1 MKKIHWCAGIILGF
15 SIIAALLITSFEIA
29 MYSDFDVYRQ
39 EYEKYDVLSDLDMT
53 MDDVMYVTHEMMDYL
68 RGEGDTLSVITTV
81 EGKEQDFFNEQDR
94 FHMGEVRNLFIGGL
108 NIRIGACVAAVV
120 CILFLIIT
128 RADIKKILPRSYWI
142 ALGVI
147 GAAVLLIGI
156 AAVVNFNAVF
166 VQFHHIFFDNDL
178 WIFDPA
184 EDYMIR
190 MLPEGLFYDMV
201 MRIGAI
207 FVVSLMAVLALSFV
221 PKILSYI
228 NYTNEVKCG
237 TILTELILGAQG
249 TINYAKEILYGQRK
263 TCICRKETRLCR
275 CGKGTAP

>member
-1 MKKIHWCAGIILGF
+1 MKKLHWCAGLLLGISF
-15 SIIAALLITSFEIA
+15 IAALLITSFEIV

-81 EGKEQDFFNEQDR
+81 EGEEQDFFNEQDR
-94 FHMGEVRNLFIGGL
+94 FHMSEVRDLFIGGL
-108 NIRIGACVAAVV
+108 NIRLGACITAVL
-120 CILFLIIT
+120 CILFLLVT
-128 RADIKKILPRSYWI
+128 RADIKKVIPRSYRI
-142 ALGVI
+142 ALGVT

-156 AAVVNFNAVF
+156 AAVTDFNALF

-190 MLPEGLFYDMV
+190 MLPEGLFYDMA
-201 MRIGAI
+201 MRIGAV
-207 FVVSLMAVLALSFV
+207 FVVSLAALLALSFI
-221 PKILSYI
+221 PRILD
-228 NYTNEVKCG
+228 
-237 TILTELILGAQG
+237 
-249 TINYAKEILYGQRK
+249 RK
-263 TCICRKETRLCR
+263 KKLV
-275 CGKGTAP
+275 

>member
-15 SIIAALLITSFEIA
+15 SIIAALLITSFEID

-142 ALGVI
+142 ALGVT

-221 PKILSYI
+221 PKIL
-228 NYTNEVKCG
+228 G
-237 TILTELILGAQG
+237 
-249 TINYAKEILYGQRK
+249 RK
-263 TCICRKETRLCR
+263 KKLV
-275 CGKGTAP
+275 

>member
-108 NIRIGACVAAVV
+108 NIRIGACMAAVV

-142 ALGVI
+142 ALGVT
-147 GAAVLLIGI
+147 GAAVILIGI
-156 AAVVNFNAVF
+156 AAVVDFNAVF

-221 PKILSYI
+221 PKILD
-228 NYTNEVKCG
+228 
-237 TILTELILGAQG
+237 
-249 TINYAKEILYGQRK
+249 RK
-263 TCICRKETRLCR
+263 KKLV
-275 CGKGTAP
+275 

>member
-53 MDDVMYVTHEMMDYL
+53 MDDVMYVTHEMMNYL
-68 RGEGDTLSVITTV
+68 RGEGDTLSVMTTV

-94 FHMGEVRNLFIGGL
+94 FHMGEVRDLFIGGL
-108 NIRIGACVAAVV
+108 NIRLGACAAAVLCV
-120 CILFLIIT
+120 LFLLFT
-128 RADIKKILPRSYWI
+128 RADIKKIIPRSYRI
-142 ALGVI
+142 ALGVT

-156 AAVVNFNAVF
+156 AAVVDFNAVF

-207 FVVSLMAVLALSFV
+207 FVAGLAVLLVLSFI
-221 PKILSYI
+221 PKILD
-228 NYTNEVKCG
+228 
-237 TILTELILGAQG
+237 
-249 TINYAKEILYGQRK
+249 RK
-263 TCICRKETRLCR
+263 KKL
-275 CGKGTAP
+275 A

>member
-1 MKKIHWCAGIILGF
+1 MKKLHWCAGIILGF
-15 SIIAALLITSFEIA
+15 SVIAALLITSFEIA
-29 MYSDFDVYRQ
+29 MYADFDVYRQ
-39 EYEKYDVLSDLDMT
+39 EYEKYDVLSELDMT

-142 ALGVI
+142 ALGVT

-221 PKILSYI
+221 PKIL
-228 NYTNEVKCG
+228 G
-237 TILTELILGAQG
+237 
-249 TINYAKEILYGQRK
+249 RK
-263 TCICRKETRLCR
+263 KKLV
-275 CGKGTAP
+275 

>member
-1 MKKIHWCAGIILGF
+1 MKKLHWCAGIILGF

-39 EYEKYDVLSDLDMT
+39 EYEKYHVLYDLDMT

-68 RGEGDTLSVITTV
+68 RGEGDTLSVVTTV

-94 FHMGEVRNLFIGGL
+94 FHMSEVRDLFIGGL
-108 NIRIGACVAAVV
+108 NIRIGACVTAVL
-120 CILFLIIT
+120 CLLFLIIT
-128 RADIKKILPRSYWI
+128 HADVKKIIPRSYWI
-142 ALGVI
+142 TLGAT
-147 GAAVLLIGI
+147 GAIVLLIGG
-156 AAVVNFNAVF
+156 AAVINFNAVF

-207 FVVSLMAVLALSFV
+207 FVFGLVVLLVLSFI
-221 PKILSYI
+221 PKM
-228 NYTNEVKCG
+228 
-237 TILTELILGAQG
+237 LGKKKKLA
-249 TINYAKEILYGQRK
+249 
-263 TCICRKETRLCR
+263 
-275 CGKGTAP
+275 

>member
-1 MKKIHWCAGIILGF
+1 MKKLHWCAGIILGF

-39 EYEKYDVLSDLDMT
+39 EYEKYHVLSDLDMT

-68 RGEGDTLSVITTV
+68 RGEGDTLSVVTTV

-94 FHMGEVRNLFIGGL
+94 FHMSEVRDLFIGGL
-108 NIRIGACVAAVV
+108 NIRIGACVTAVL
-120 CILFLIIT
+120 CLLFLIIT
-128 RADIKKILPRSYWI
+128 HADVKKIIPRSYWI
-142 ALGVI
+142 TLGAT
-147 GAAVLLIGI
+147 GAIVLLIGG
-156 AAVVNFNAVF
+156 AAVFNFNAVF

-207 FVVSLMAVLALSFV
+207 FVIGLVVACAEF
-221 PKILSYI
+221 
-228 NYTNEVKCG
+228 YTENAGKE
-237 TILTELILGAQG
+237 
-249 TINYAKEILYGQRK
+249 KEISMTYN
-263 TCICRKETRLCR
+263 
-275 CGKGTAP
+275 

>member
-1 MKKIHWCAGIILGF
+1 MKKIHWFAGIILGF
-15 SIIAALLITSFEIA
+15 SIIVALLITSFEIA

-68 RGEGDTLSVITTV
+68 RGEGDTLSVMTTV

-94 FHMGEVRNLFIGGL
+94 FHMGEVRDLFIGGL
-108 NIRIGACVAAVV
+108 NIRLGACAAAVLCV
-120 CILFLIIT
+120 LFLLFT
-128 RADIKKILPRSYWI
+128 RADIKKIIPRSYRI
-142 ALGVI
+142 ALGMT

-156 AAVVNFNAVF
+156 AAVVDFNAVF

-207 FVVSLMAVLALSFV
+207 FVAGLAVLLVLSFN
-221 PKILSYI
+221 PKILD
-228 NYTNEVKCG
+228 
-237 TILTELILGAQG
+237 
-249 TINYAKEILYGQRK
+249 RK
-263 TCICRKETRLCR
+263 KKL
-275 CGKGTAP
+275 A

>member
-68 RGEGDTLSVITTV
+68 RGDGDTLSVTTTV
-81 EGKEQDFFNEQDR
+81 EGQEQDFFNEQDR
-94 FHMGEVRNLFIGGL
+94 FHMGEVRDLFIGGL
-108 NIRIGACVAAVV
+108 NIRLGACVAAVL

-128 RADIKKILPRSYWI
+128 HADFKKIIPRSYWI
-142 ALGVI
+142 ALGVT

-156 AAVVNFNAVF
+156 AAVIDFSAVF

-201 MRIGAI
+201 IRIGAI
-207 FVVSLMAVLALSFV
+207 FVVGLVVLLVLSFI
-221 PKILSYI
+221 PKILDW
-228 NYTNEVKCG
+228 KKK
-237 TILTELILGAQG
+237 LA
-249 TINYAKEILYGQRK
+249 
-263 TCICRKETRLCR
+263 
-275 CGKGTAP
+275 